1 MNSFS
6 SLGFTCWLTG
16 LSCSGK
22 STIAKEITRALDNF
36 SIHYELLDGDIIRTN
51 LSKGLG
57 CSREDRDTNVLRVG
71 FVCNLLNKHG
81 VNAVVAMR
89 SPYREVREKLR
100 LYLPNF
106 IEVYLDTPLEVC
118 VKRLYKKAFSN
129 QIPEFTEI
137 SFPYEPPE
145 QPDLTLRTD
154 EETIEQ
160 CVEKVLAYLYSRGF
174 ITKG

>member
-1 MNSFS
+1 MS
-6 SLGFTCWLTG
+6 SLSSVGFTCWLTG

-22 STIAKEITRALDNF
+22 STIAREIARALDDF
-36 SIHYELLDGDIIRTN
+36 SIPYELLDGDIIRNN
-51 LSKGLG
+51 LSKGSG
-57 CSREDRDTNVLRVG
+57 CSREDKDTDVLRVG
-71 FVCNLLNKHG
+71 FVCNVLNKHG
-81 VNAVVAMR
+81 VNAIVAMF
-89 SPYREVREKLR
+89 SPYREAREKLK

-106 IEVYLDTPLEVC
+106 IEIYLETPLEVC

-160 CVEKVLAYLYSRGF
+160 CVEKVLEYLHF
-174 ITKG
+174 KGLVRK